1 MYFEKNEKLEGF
13 VTVIICLVGL
23 LMLIAPLW
31 ILKAVSEPGPRLEII
46 TVFILVF
53 LGLIQS
59 VTIAKPFETLAATA
73 A

>member
-1 MYFEKNEKLEGF
+1 
-13 VTVIICLVGL
+13 
-23 LMLIAPLW
+23 MLIAPLW
-31 ILKAVSEPGPRLEII
+31 ILKSIGSVEGRLEVI
-46 TVFILVF
+46 TAFIVVF

>member
-1 MYFEKNEKLEGF
+1 MYYERNEKLEGF
-13 VTVIICLVGL
+13 VTIVICLVGL

-31 ILKAVSEPGPRLEII
+31 ILKAVGQPGPRLEII
-46 TVFILVF
+46 TAFIIVF